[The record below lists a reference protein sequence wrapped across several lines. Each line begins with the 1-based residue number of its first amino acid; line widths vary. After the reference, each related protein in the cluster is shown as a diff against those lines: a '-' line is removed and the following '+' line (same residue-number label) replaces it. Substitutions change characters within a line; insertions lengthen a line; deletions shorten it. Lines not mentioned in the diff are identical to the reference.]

1 MRFSFR
7 LKQKISVGKS
17 SFVVLI
23 IKLGEKVE
31 NKTEIFLQPL
41 PESISP
47 TLDL

>member
-41 PESISP
+41 TESISP